1 MVLPDGDAGV
11 AALAKDAHTMDFIRD
26 QYRHGKSILVLGASR
41 KLLSKAGVP
50 EKLGSGKEDPGLIF
64 SSSDNAEKAATAFI
78 KAIARHRHPE
88 RETDPPAV

>member
-1 MVLPDGDAGV
+1 
-11 AALAKDAHTMDFIRD
+11 MDFIRD
-26 QYRHGKSILVLGASR
+26 QYRHGKTILVLGASK
-41 KLLSKAGVP
+41 KLLAKAGVF
-50 EKLGSGKEDPGLIF
+50 EKLGNGKDDPGLLF